1 MRRAVSRIAGAAIA
15 LLIGACSPFRVADML
30 APNEGYQSDTG
41 IAYGDGARRKL
52 DIYRPDKPNGDD
64 AIIVF
69 IYGGS
74 WRMGNR
80 SDYRFVA
87 QPFAAAGYTTVVPDY
102 RLHPEVRF
110 PDFVTDVAAALAWVQ
125 REMVGG
131 GKPARIILVGHSAGA
146 HTAAL
151 LALDNR
157 YLEAEGLS
165 PDIIKAWVGL
175 AGPYAFDPVRTRSTK
190 AIFATARG
198 DVSQA
203 QPVTFARRDGP
214 PGLLLHGSTDG
225 TVYPWNSE
233 ELEKAIRAR
242 GGRVT
247 YKALDN
253 IGHIAIIVSIAKPGL
268 GGAPVLKEIASF
280 IEGL

>member
-1 MRRAVSRIAGAAIA
+1 MRRAVSQIAGAAIA
-15 LLIGACSPFRVADML
+15 LLVSACSPFRAADLL
-30 APNEGYQSDTG
+30 APKEGYERDAG
-41 IAYGDGARRKL
+41 VAYGALDRQKL
-52 DIYRPDKPNGDD
+52 DIYRPSQPNDD
-64 AIIVF
+64 GSIIVF
-69 IYGGS
+69 IYGGA

-87 QPFAAAGYTTVVPDY
+87 QPFAAAGYTTIVPDY
-102 RLHPEVRF
+102 RLHPAVQF
-110 PDFVTDVAAALAWVQ
+110 PGFVTDIAAATAWIH
-125 REMVGG
+125 REMVGD
-131 GKPARIILVGHSAGA
+131 GKPARIVLVGHSAGA

-151 LALDNR
+151 LALDKR

-175 AGPYAFDPVRTRSTK
+175 AGPYAFDPIKTASTR
-190 AIFATARG
+190 AIFATARD

-203 QPVTFARRDGP
+203 QPVAFARGDAP

-233 ELEKAIRAR
+233 ELEKAIKAA

-247 YKALDN
+247 YRALEN
-253 IGHIAIIVSIAKPGL
+253 IGHIAIVVSIAKPGL
-268 GGAPVLKEIASF
+268 GGAPVLKEIAGF